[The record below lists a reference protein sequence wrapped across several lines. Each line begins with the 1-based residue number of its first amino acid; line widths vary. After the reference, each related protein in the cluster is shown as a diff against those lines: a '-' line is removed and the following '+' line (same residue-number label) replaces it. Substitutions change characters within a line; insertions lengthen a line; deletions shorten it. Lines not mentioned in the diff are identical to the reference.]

1 MDTKKKSGKKSGSP
15 ALDNSAES
23 ANNSAGSANNSAGS
37 VNNSAGSVSRAGP
50 PLYRAAL
57 ERSARKRAIPAPD
70 TMQDITNVVGSVSR
84 LNERKGQH
92 IILTQPNEC
101 SNF

>member
-1 MDTKKKSGKKSGSP
+1 MATRKKSGKKSSSP

-23 ANNSAGSANNSAGS
+23 ANNSAA
-37 VNNSAGSVSRAGP
+37 SVSRAGP

-57 ERSARKRAIPAPD
+57 ERSARKRAIPASD

-92 IILTQPNEC
+92 VFNNQLV
-101 SNF
+101 F